1 MKRTFQWTTTFIVAA
16 GLTALAQAPTSTGQA
31 QAPGAQSGA
40 RSGQQVTVQ
49 GCLMQGASMTDATS
63 GRTSN
68 PVADAGSTGGA
79 ATGATSTGSTGST
92 GSSGS
97 AVAGTQ
103 GATAQTGQAAGAGR
117 TSADQASAG
126 AMAGTGYI
134 LRVTDGGSG
143 NARQGMPS
151 ATSGQSDERSA
162 AAQQQGGKVYH
173 LTADASTKLA
183 PHVGHQIEVTGT
195 LSAMSGGM
203 GQHHGAASSS
213 GYTGSTGSSATTSKG
228 AAGAG
233 SGSAGYTGQATSV
246 SGATGSGAA
255 GGTGTPGSTSQAG
268 SSTASMAGMDHGK
281 AAGMIRVTNVKMIAS
296 TCR

>member
-1 MKRTFQWTTTFIVAA
+1 MKRTFQWTTTFVVAA
-16 GLTALAQAPTSTGQA
+16 GLTALAQAPTSTSQA
-31 QAPGAQSGA
+31 QPPGAQSGA

-63 GRTSN
+63 GRSSN

-79 ATGATSTGSTGST
+79 ATGATSTGSTGSS

-97 AVAGTQ
+97 AMAGTQ
-103 GATAQTGQAAGAGR
+103 GATSQTGQAAGAGR
-117 TSADQASAG
+117 TSADQAGAH

-151 ATSGQSDERSA
+151 ATAGQTDERSA
-162 AAQQQGGKVYH
+162 AAQQGGKVYH

-203 GQHHGAASSS
+203 SHQQGASSSS
-213 GYTGSTGSSATTSKG
+213 GYSGSTGSSATTSSG

-233 SGSAGYTGQATSV
+233 SGSAGYTGQATSG

-255 GGTGTPGSTSQAG
+255 GGTGAPGSTSQAG

-281 AAGMIRVTNVKMIAS
+281 AAGMIRVTNVKMIAA